1 MKTTCKSVTPASC
14 CEGTQYLSSTKRSL
28 YPSTHP
34 YPIRFLPKV
43 SRRSIG
49 ALSKKVVKRD
59 RGGGRFANR
68 RECVGDCPQALRER
82 SYGRNR
88 ARKRARWRY
97 SQSFPGN
104 KFHWDILRAIVRF
117 AGEIASW
124 QFRRRLEF
132 SDKMVRNST
141 TNARA
146 TVEWPSS
153 LASRCQ
159 GGPTVSAVNSGCQEK
174 IF

>member
-1 MKTTCKSVTPASC
+1 MVAV
-14 CEGTQYLSSTKRSL
+14 L
-28 YPSTHP
+28 
-34 YPIRFLPKV
+34 PI
-43 SRRSIG
+43 
-49 ALSKKVVKRD
+49 VVNA
-59 RGGGRFANR
+59 F
-68 RECVGDCPQALRER
+68 GDCPQALRER

-88 ARKRARWRY
+88 ARKRARCRY

-153 LASRCQ
+153 LASRWQ
-159 GGPTVSAVNSGCQEK
+159 GGPTVSALNSGCQEK
-174 IF
+174 FFRGEGGLSELALWNSYIVSSQL